1 MNPRLLALKILHQ
14 VLIQGK
20 SLNQL
25 SGQINNEIGIGE
37 DRALCRQLVY
47 GTVRWYEQLN
57 FVASLL
63 LKKPLKD
70 KDSDVYILLLSGIY
84 QLLHT
89 RIPDHAAV
97 NETVKLTVKIKKAW
111 ARALLNGVLRNFIRD
126 KDKLDKQITGNPVA
140 QYSHPQWLIDV
151 VKNDWPEQWREIL
164 EANNQQGPMSIRAN
178 VLKNTREELQ
188 KLLADQSIES
198 ETLAFATNGLRLL
211 KAKDPVSI
219 VGFKEGL
226 FSVQDEAAQLAS
238 ELLDVKPGMAVLDAC
253 AAPGGKTAAI
263 LESCAGIK
271 LQAIDVDDA
280 RLDKVRETLQR
291 LNLSAQLMAVDA
303 ADVESWWQGQVF
315 DRILL
320 DAPCSG
326 TGVIRRNPD
335 IKIHRR
341 LEDLARLVDNQ
352 RILLQKL
359 WSILK
364 PGGILLYATCSIV
377 KDENENQIAEFI
389 QSREDAE
396 MVKIQAQWGR
406 QSSFGRQILP
416 GEHDMDGFFYASIR
430 KLT

>member
-1 MNPRLLALKILHQ
+1 M
-14 VLIQGK
+14 
-20 SLNQL
+20 
-25 SGQINNEIGIGE
+25 
-37 DRALCRQLVY
+37 
-47 GTVRWYEQLN
+47 
-57 FVASLL
+57 
-63 LKKPLKD
+63 
-70 KDSDVYILLLSGIY
+70 
-84 QLLHT
+84 
-89 RIPDHAAV
+89 
-97 NETVKLTVKIKKAW
+97 
-111 ARALLNGVLRNFIRD
+111 
-126 KDKLDKQITGNPVA
+126 
-140 QYSHPQWLIDV
+140 
-151 VKNDWPEQWREIL
+151 
-164 EANNQQGPMSIRAN
+164 
-178 VLKNTREELQ
+178 
-188 KLLADQSIES
+188 
-198 ETLAFATNGLRLL
+198 
-211 KAKDPVSI
+211 
-219 VGFKEGL
+219 
-226 FSVQDEAAQLAS
+226 
-238 ELLDVKPGMAVLDAC
+238 
-253 AAPGGKTAAI
+253 
-263 LESCAGIK
+263 
-271 LQAIDVDDA
+271 DDA